1 MIHINLL
8 PYREIRRRERRIQ
21 FYVVSGLMIALG
33 AAIGLVGHLYMS
45 GRVDYQEG
53 RNEFLRAEIRK
64 LDAEIAEIRRL
75 RAQID
80 ALVARKQVIE
90 TLQGDR
96 VQPVYMFNDLV
107 AQLPDAVYFRSL
119 RQSGTRV
126 TLNGHAQSNA
136 RVSHLMRSLDASP
149 TMTNPGLVEVKSVSA
164 GGRRLSEFT
173 LNIRLDRPPETEAAS
188 DPQKTAAAETN

>member
-1 MIHINLL
+1 VIRINLL
-8 PYREIRRRERRIQ
+8 PYREIRRRERRTQ
-21 FYVVSGLMIALG
+21 FYVISGLMIALG
-33 AAIGLVGHLYMS
+33 AAIGLVGHLYMA
-45 GRVDYQEG
+45 GRVEHQDA
-53 RNEFLRAEIRK
+53 RNNFLKAEIRK

-75 RAQID
+75 RSQID
-80 ALVARKQVIE
+80 ALIARKQVIE
-90 TLQGDR
+90 SLQRDR

-119 RQSGTRV
+119 RQSGSRI

-149 TMTNPGLVEVKSVSA
+149 TMTSPGLIEVKSVTS

-173 LNIRLDRPPETEAAS
+173 LNVRLARPPEEEAA
-188 DPQKTAAAETN
+188 DAPQKTAAAGAN